1 MIGAA
6 GSPGRRKY
14 AWSECA
20 SPSSTVRA
28 AAARAWA
35 STCPPNTRVVP
46 MSTLW
51 PRNRLVS
58 RVSSVRWSISSWT
71 MLPMS
76 RSSSGGPEH
85 RHLLAALGRLEHHLH
100 PVADL
105 HLVEVGVHDV
115 GEHGGALVERHVRD
129 RVRHRHP
136 AGGRHAVDRALARR
150 LDPAHVVAATMR
162 AEGPRIPV
170 GLST

>member
-51 PRNRLVS
+51 HLNRLVS

-76 RSSSGGPEH
+76 RSSSPSGGLEH
-85 RHLLAALGRLEHHLH
+85 RHLLAVLGRLEHHLH
-100 PVADL
+100 LVADAN
-105 HLVEVGVHDV
+105 LVEVGIDDV
-115 GEHGGALVERHVRD
+115 GEHGRALVERDVRD
-129 RVRHRHP
+129 RVGHRHP
-136 AGGRHAVDRALARR
+136 AGGRDAVDRALAGG
-150 LDPAHVVAATMR
+150 LDPAHV
-162 AEGPRIPV
+162 
-170 GLST
+170 